1 MTRPGMTGG
10 RVLGMA
16 AALTVAG
23 LALAGCVTTNGINA
37 AGTPQAP
44 TPSGTP
50 QSNVVPSATPLAS
63 LPSCPKLAPA
73 TPVKGGLPS
82 TNLPCLGPG
91 PALNLA
97 DLRGVP
103 TLVNVWA
110 SWCGPCQK
118 EAPALVAAQ
127 AALGSKVRFIGV
139 DIQDDPGAA
148 QRFMTDLHVNYLS
161 GFDPKAVV
169 RAPLRVLGPPV
180 TYLVNPDGTIATRVS
195 GGLNTTA
202 DVLAVIKKTFGVTP

>member
-1 MTRPGMTGG
+1 MSAR
-10 RVLGMA
+10 RA
-16 AALTVAG
+16 FALAAG
-23 LALAGCVTTNGINA
+23 LAAACLVLGGCVTTNGINA
-37 AGTPQAP
+37 AGTPVGPSPSDSTAS
-44 TPSGTP
+44 TP
-50 QSNVVPSATPLAS
+50 VASATPLAS
-63 LPSCPKLAPA
+63 LPSCPTLTAAP
-73 TPVKGGLPS
+73 PVKNGMPS

-118 EAPALVAAQ
+118 EAPALVGAQ
-127 AALGSKVRFIGV
+127 AALGPKVRFIGV
-139 DIQDDPGAA
+139 DIQDDAAAA
-148 QRFMTDLHVNYLS
+148 QRFMTDLHINYPS

-180 TYLVNPDGTIATRVS
+180 TYLVNPDGTIATRIS
-195 GGLNTTA
+195 GGLDTTA
-202 DVLAVIKKTFGVTP
+202 GVLAVIKKTFGVTP

>member
-1 MTRPGMTGG
+1 MSARRT
-10 RVLGMA
+10 LG
-16 AALTVAG
+16 LVAG
-23 LALAGCVTTNGINA
+23 LAAASLALSGCVTTNGINA
-37 AGTPQAP
+37 AGTPVAP
-44 TPSGTP
+44 SPSEST
-50 QSNVVPSATPLAS
+50 QTNIVPSATPLAS
-63 LPSCPKLAPA
+63 LPSCPTLPAA
-73 TPVKGGLPS
+73 TPVKNAMP
-82 TNLPCLGPG
+82 TTDLPCLGPG
-91 PALNLA
+91 PTLNLA

-139 DIQDDPGAA
+139 DIQDDAAAA
-148 QRFMTDLHVNYLS
+148 QRFMTDLHINYPS

-180 TYLVNPDGTIATRVS
+180 TYLVNPDGTIATRIS
-195 GGLNTTA
+195 GGLDTTA
-202 DVLAVIKKTFGVTP
+202 DVLAVIKKNFGVTP